1 MIFRNEERLSYGEV
15 ERGECNKIGVILKC
29 LHEQNHVISNVAAA
43 RSFNCES
50 NISRVKLNPIQT
62 SDVNQTF
69 ALRVYWF
76 RQLSS
81 NKYVCINRTRT
92 GVIVRRNHL
101 EFSI

>member
-1 MIFRNEERLSYGEV
+1 MIFRNEERLLYGEV

-29 LHEQNHVISNVAAA
+29 LHEQNYVISNVAAA

-50 NISRVKLNPIQT
+50 NTSRIKLNPIQT

-69 ALRVYWF
+69 ALRVYLL
-76 RQLSS
+76 RQLGF
-81 NKYVCINRTRT
+81 NKYVRINRTRT
-92 GVIVRRNHL
+92 DVIVRRKHL